1 VDVLLLL
8 AQVVLA
14 VLLVVMPLFSA
25 YDKWAAWSPRRRIIA
40 VAFAIGIAV
49 VAFGQYQRNV
59 KLHEGGLEHAIG
71 NVGLLRSGPWYARR
85 VWLTLWEYLGTVVAG
100 SLLLSFALEAA
111 RKKAW
116 LRFAASAGVFVLM
129 LTLAVLLKL
138 HTWSAD

>member
-14 VLLVVMPLFSA
+14 VMLVVMPLFSA
-25 YDKWAAWSPRRRIIA
+25 YDKWASWSPKRRIIA

-49 VAFGQYQRNV
+49 VAFGQYQRIV
-59 KLHEGGLEHAIG
+59 KLHEGGLEHALG
-71 NVGLLRSGPWYARR
+71 NVGLFHGPWYARR
-85 VWLTLWEYLGTVVAG
+85 VWMTLWEYLGSVIAG
-100 SLLLSFALEAA
+100 SLLLGFAIEAA

-116 LRFAASAGVFVLM
+116 MRFAASAGVFALM